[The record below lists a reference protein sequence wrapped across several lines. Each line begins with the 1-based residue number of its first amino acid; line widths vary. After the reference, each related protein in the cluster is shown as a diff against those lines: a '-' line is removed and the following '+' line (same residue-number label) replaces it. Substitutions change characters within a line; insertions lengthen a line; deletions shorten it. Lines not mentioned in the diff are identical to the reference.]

1 MRKYEIMYIVKTTLE
16 KDNVKS
22 INDEFQKIFTSR
34 KSKIVEFKDLGQ
46 KKLAYPIK
54 KEINGNYYLL
64 TVEANTDALDEFKR
78 KISIN
83 ENVIRHVIIRLD
95 EE

>member
-22 INDEFQKIFTSR
+22 INDECQKIFTSR